1 MKAVIQAGAPRGVIE
16 RHGLGLVSGTE
27 ALLARDVRALAGHA
41 MNREASERALV
52 FVARHHD
59 LAVTL
64 DSLPAA
70 VDMPRRRT
78 PRGTSGPPQEV
89 TP

>member
-1 MKAVIQAGAPRGVIE
+1 MKAVIQAGARRRRLMPISAKPVLE
-16 RHGLGLVSGTE
+16 
-27 ALLARDVRALAGHA
+27 LLLRWIRRYNVDA
-41 MNREASERALV
+41 MNRKAGKRALIL
-52 FVARHHD
+52 VARRHD

-70 VDMPRRRT
+70 MNMPRRRS
-78 PRGTSGPPQEV
+78 PRGTSGPPREV